1 MRDIAAQVW
10 QEFAPRG
17 DEDLICRD
25 DGIIEVTI
33 AGSAEG
39 FNIEPDQ
46 PLGPLA
52 SQLADR
58 IQTTVIEG
66 RQEMVPGCPV
76 HPGAHPLASRVV
88 NGAAAWVCPADNGLI
103 RYMMVNPTSRSS
115 SKQEGCR

>member
-1 MRDIAAQVW
+1 MVICDVATQVW

-17 DEDLICRD
+17 DEDLTCRD

-58 IQTTVIEG
+58 IQTIVIEG
-66 RQEMVPGCPV
+66 RQEMVPGCPL
-76 HPGAHPLASRVV
+76 HPGAHPLASSVV
-88 NGAAAWVCPADNGLI
+88 DGAAAWSCPTDNGLI
-103 RYMMVNPTSRSS
+103 RYMMVNPAAGSS
-115 SKQEGCR
+115 FK